1 LNIKFERLG
10 FMEIDM
16 KTRTIDMNMNS
27 LKDKFIDRII
37 KSLILLVATS
47 ACTLNAS
54 EIEELPLSATPAIEA
69 VIAEVV
75 AEAEGAAETEVTT
88 ETKVVAELVQ
98 EPKPV
103 FELDQPV
110 ALSVEQL
117 KKKVIQLNRD
127 LFILEE
133 DLLFPA
139 NTQFVVYLSIASGQF
154 LQLDSVTLKI
164 DDQVSSA
171 HLYTQRQIKALQR
184 GGMQRLH
191 LGNLKEGAHQI
202 TAIVNGIGPD
212 KRAYKLAASLDIH
225 KDSEIK
231 SLEVRI
237 EDQAA
242 NFQPSVNI
250 IEWDASH

>member
-1 LNIKFERLG
+1 MDIK
-10 FMEIDM
+10 
-16 KTRTIDMNMNS
+16 S
-27 LKDKFIDRII
+27 LKDNVIHQII
-37 KSLILLVATS
+37 TLLILFIAAG
-47 ACTLNAS
+47 ACALNAA
-54 EIEELPLSATPAIEA
+54 EVEEVALSAAPENEA
-69 VIAEVV
+69 VIVEEISTPTLESEVATEAEV
-75 AEAEGAAETEVTT
+75 ALE
-88 ETKVVAELVQ
+88 Q
-98 EPKPV
+98 KPV
-103 FELDQPV
+103 FDPEQPV

-139 NTQFVVYLSIASGQF
+139 NTQFVVYLSIDSGQF